1 MLTSHPAPS
10 SFNLGMGVFVPAT
23 WTIPENPVR
32 VAARAEG
39 LGQLVAGIYSMP
51 QNPIVL
57 EILAKQKLM
66 AKQAEEGPV
75 GLSCGTPYCG
85 CGGDC
90 GCRVGLTGLGASVD
104 EVLKDVTS
112 GGWQTWAL
120 AAAGVVA
127 LVMLTGGGGAQ
138 RRAEITAAKAEY
150 RAKVAAIKAERP
162 RRYQKFV

>member
-23 WTIPENPVR
+23 WTIPENPLK
-32 VAARAEG
+32 VATRASS

-57 EILAKQKLM
+57 EILAKQKLLD
-66 AKQAEEGPV
+66 KQVEEGPV

-85 CGGDC
+85 CGG
-90 GCRVGLTGLGASVD
+90 GCEVGLTGLSATSVD
-104 EVLKDVTS
+104 EVLQQVTS

-120 AAAGVVA
+120 AAAGIVA
-127 LVMLTGGGGAQ
+127 LVMLTGGGGSQ
-138 RRAEITAAKAEY
+138 RRAEITAARAEY
-150 RAKVAAIKAERP
+150 KAKVAAIKAERP